1 MTTKTLRLPDALA
14 AAVHDVGAAEHI
26 EDSAAMRKLL
36 HMGYAA
42 YIAERYRAGRMSL
55 REAARRME
63 MSLGDALDALRQLGV
78 SGNATADDTL
88 HAFRS
93 LSTSRPGSPA

>member
-14 AAVHDVGAAEHI
+14 SAVHDVGAAEHI

-42 YIAERYRAGRMSL
+42 YVAERYRAGRMSL
-55 REAARRME
+55 REAAGRMDLPL
-63 MSLGDALDALRQLGV
+63 SDALNALRQLGV
-78 SGNATADDTL
+78 SGNVTADDTL
-88 HAFRS
+88 HSLRS
-93 LSTSRPGSPA
+93 LHTGGTGVVP